1 MSLLSFT
8 TPHGIEAVRMAGELL
23 ARAATAASGPQTDDS
38 PMSGGDAFERFQ
50 ARVAILAGRCA
61 VARAEGM
68 RGVRFVSTTYA
79 AALEWAGRS
88 ERRLG
93 ATVAAD
99 LVEHRWPEVL
109 RVAEAFLVSPELA
122 REVAQALVNL

>member
-1 MSLLSFT
+1 VILSFT
-8 TPHGIEAVRMAGELL
+8 SPGGLEAVRQAGEIV
-23 ARAATAASGPQTDDS
+23 ARAAAAASAPQTDES
-38 PMSGGDAFERFQ
+38 PMSEGDAFERFQ
-50 ARVAILAGRCA
+50 ARVAILTGRCA

-99 LVEHRWPEVL
+99 LVEHRWAEIL
-109 RVAEAFLVSPELA
+109 KVAEAFLVSPGLA
-122 REVAQALVNL
+122 REVAEALVS